1 MNVYEYVFRDNNGKD
16 IFLKEFKDKNI
27 LIVNTAS
34 NCGFTRQYNDLQRLT
49 ERKDIQII
57 AFPCNQFGEQE
68 PGSDE
73 DIKDFCISNYGISFP
88 VALKIDVN
96 GEKEHPL
103 YRHIKDIAKEG
114 QDIGW
119 NFEKFLV
126 KTDGTILNFLSDVS
140 PNEIIKHI

>member
-1 MNVYEYVFRDNNGKD
+1 MNVYDYVFRDSEGRD
-16 IFLKEFKDKNI
+16 ILLEEFKDKNI

-49 ERKDIQII
+49 SREDLKII

-68 PGSDE
+68 PGTDE
-73 DIKDFCISNYGISFP
+73 EIKEFCVSNYGVSFP
-88 VALKIDVN
+88 IALKIDVN

-103 YRHIKDIAKEG
+103 YRHLKDSSKNG

-119 NFEKFLV
+119 NFEKFLI
-126 KTDGTILNFLSDVS
+126 KKDGTILNFLSDVS
-140 PNEIIKHI
+140 PDEIINHI